1 MDKEGQPLQPA
12 HVLTLSLA
20 DEHRLFQA
28 DQEKGGWGEM
38 DSWLQ
43 RFPSTWAE
51 TGGIG
56 LAKHL
61 SPVVVQLKAV
71 ALPIR
76 VWQYPMP
83 EEARKGIAPHIHR
96 LLETGILKTCQ
107 SAWNTPLLP
116 VRKPGSGDYRPVQD
130 LRKVNERVE
139 DIHPT
144 VPNPYTLLSY
154 LPPAHVWYTTLD
166 LKDAFFSIPLSEVSQ
181 PLFAFEWQEPGGGR
195 KGQLTWTRLPQGFK
209 NSPTLFNEA
218 LSQDLE
224 PFRRSHPRV
233 TLLQYVD
240 DLLLATETREEC
252 EEATGNLLAELGE
265 LGYRASAKKAHICQR
280 SVVYLGYEIS
290 NGARWLTQAMKQ
302 TILTIPVPSS
312 PRGVR
317 EFLGSAGFCRLWIP
331 GYAEIARPLYEA
343 TKEGPGWQWTQ
354 ERQEA
359 FDRLKEA
366 LLRAPALSL
375 PDPEKPFILF
385 IDEKKGVA
393 KGVLAQQLGPWKRPV
408 AYLSKR
414 LDPVASGWP
423 PCLRILAAIALLVK
437 EADKLTFGQNLRIT
451 APHTV
456 EGILRHPPGKWMTNA
471 RLTHYQG
478 LLLDSP
484 RIAFSD
490 PVTLNPATL
499 LPDPDPTTP
508 IHDCGDILSEI
519 IQVRADLKDTPLPSC
534 ELNWYTDGSSFVQE
548 GVRRAGAA
556 VVTHEGEV
564 VWSAALPP
572 GTSAQKAELI
582 ALAEALERAEGK
594 RANIYTDSRYAF
606 GTVHVHGAIYRERGF
621 RSAEGKGLRNL
632 QEVQRLLAA
641 VEKPKAVA
649 VIHVPGHQSK
659 KTPEAVGNSHA
670 DAEAKRA
677 ALSDSLVLAAL
688 EIPIPELPALP
699 PKPEYSPQDL
709 EWIKKQV
716 SGKVFREGNWS
727 RDQEGRLILPEAL
740 GQYMLANL
748 HKSTHLGWKKL
759 LSLFQ
764 SAQLVFPHQNEAARQ
779 ITNECSSCARL
790 RPAPRGLHPAAPP
803 LLSRLTVSL
812 LGCTTPTFGRSC
824 LIRIQGP
831 ARRSGRCSSIL

>member
-1 MDKEGQPLQPA
+1 
-12 HVLTLSLA
+12 
-20 DEHRLFQA
+20 
-28 DQEKGGWGEM
+28 
-38 DSWLQ
+38 
-43 RFPSTWAE
+43 
-51 TGGIG
+51 
-56 LAKHL
+56 
-61 SPVVVQLKAV
+61 
-71 ALPIR
+71 
-76 VWQYPMP
+76 
-83 EEARKGIAPHIHR
+83 
-96 LLETGILKTCQ
+96 
-107 SAWNTPLLP
+107 
-116 VRKPGSGDYRPVQD
+116 
-130 LRKVNERVE
+130 
-139 DIHPT
+139 
-144 VPNPYTLLSY
+144 
-154 LPPAHVWYTTLD
+154 
-166 LKDAFFSIPLSEVSQ
+166 
-181 PLFAFEWQEPGGGR
+181 
-195 KGQLTWTRLPQGFK
+195 
-209 NSPTLFNEA
+209 
-218 LSQDLE
+218 
-224 PFRRSHPRV
+224 
-233 TLLQYVD
+233 
-240 DLLLATETREEC
+240 
-252 EEATGNLLAELGE
+252 
-265 LGYRASAKKAHICQR
+265 
-280 SVVYLGYEIS
+280 
-290 NGARWLTQAMKQ
+290 MKQ
-302 TILTIPVPSS
+302 TVLAIPVPSS

-343 TKEGPGWQWTQ
+343 TKEGPGWQWMQ
-354 ERQEA
+354 EQQEA

-385 IDEKKGVA
+385 VDEKKGVA

-456 EGILRHPPGKWMTNA
+456 EGILKHPPGKWMTNA

-484 RIAFSD
+484 QIAFSD

-499 LPDPDPTTP
+499 LPDPDLTTP
-508 IHDCGDILSEI
+508 IHDCRDILSEI
-519 IQVRADLKDTPLPSC
+519 IQVRADLKDTPLMNC

-556 VVTHEGEV
+556 VVTHDGEV
-564 VWSAALPP
+564 VWSTALPP

-659 KTPEAVGNSHA
+659 KTPEAIGNSHA

-709 EWIKKQV
+709 EWIRKQV
-716 SGKVFREGNWS
+716 PGEVFGEGHWG

-740 GQYMLANL
+740 GQYLLANL
-748 HKSTHLGWKKL
+748 HKSTHLGGKKL

-764 SAQLVFPHQNEAARQ
+764 SAQLVFPHQNEVTRQ
-779 ITNECSSCARL
+779 IMKECSSCAML
-790 RPAPRGLHPAAPP
+790 RPAPRGLHPA
-803 LLSRLTVSL
+803 
-812 LGCTTPTFGRSC
+812 G
-824 LIRIQGP
+824 
-831 ARRSGRCSSIL
+831 